1 MMCQRIGW
9 GPISTIGLGRYSV
22 SSRSRV
28 PLPPQRM
35 TTGMSVFEGLVSCLD
50 IVTPWLIL
58 EDVAE
63 TPQLLDLLLV
73 HGPVAAG
80 AGQARR
86 QAEIPV
92 GWHRAHRMGLDEGR
106 IERLEQDLAG

>member
-35 TTGMSVFEGLVSCLD
+35 TTGMSLFEGLLMDGSFAG
-50 IVTPWLIL
+50 IL

-63 TPQLLDLLLV
+63 RPQLLDLLLV
-73 HGPVAAG
+73 HGPVAARPG
-80 AGQARR
+80 HSRR
-86 QAEIPV
+86 QAKIPV
-92 GWHRAHRMGLDEGR
+92 RRHRAHRMGP
-106 IERLEQDLAG
+106 